1 MASPAAELRAGDRD
15 EFRASL
21 AGDVN
26 APRPREIIRL
36 LAPFPG
42 RASIVTRIALICAL
56 TALVNSAYG
65 VPEAATSAYIVFFLN
80 RPDRVTSVV
89 MSCAL
94 FLLVTAIIGIVMVFA
109 IFSIDVP
116 ALRVGYMAL
125 LSFGLLFVTSAS
137 KLRPVGVIVAMI
149 VGFGLDELGL
159 APVGEAATRGL
170 LYAWLFVSIPIG
182 IAIVVNLLIGPS
194 PRRLAN
200 AKLAQRLK
208 LAAAC
213 LTDTAD
219 AAGRAAFEASLR
231 EGDHQILTW
240 LKLATLEGS
249 LKPVDAAAL
258 RQAAASTTAILIAVD
273 LATSERGARLPP
285 ACAAQFAETFTQMA
299 AMLNA
304 GGYPIDITAPA
315 ADEKALAPLAA
326 VVLKDLRAAL
336 EHFAVAP
343 EAPAPAPKP
352 AQEKPAH
359 KGFFDADAFTNPDH
373 VRYALK
379 TTAAAMFCYLL
390 YQQLDWQGIHT
401 CFITCYMVSLG
412 TTAETVEKLTLRIAG
427 CLIGAALGTA
437 AIVFVTPMLTTAW
450 QLMALVFAGAWLAG
464 WVAMGSPRIAY
475 AGMQIAFA
483 FFLCVIQGAAPAFD
497 LTLARDRA
505 IGILIGN
512 VVIYL
517 VFTRVWP
524 VSIAGRIDAALA
536 KLVAQWTRIA
546 HATDVATRRALAAAA
561 LADYGG
567 LRQNLGLIHYEPSW
581 VRPPPAWIAS
591 RRRALAEL
599 GALEAP
605 LFLAAGQAGA
615 EGEARLNELARQLAP
630 EGEATQRAPTTL
642 QAGCAATPHIDA
654 LLELIAQRYARIAAT
669 AATAA
674 PTAPKETPPDARP

>member
-1 MASPAAELRAGDRD
+1 MASPAAEIHADLRS
-15 EFRASL
+15 EV
-21 AGDVN
+21 AGDVS
-26 APRPREIIRL
+26 APRPREILRL

-56 TALVNSAYG
+56 TVLVTSAYG
-65 VPEAATSAYIVFFLN
+65 TPEAATSAYIVFFLN
-80 RPDRVTSVV
+80 RPDRVTSIV
-89 MSCAL
+89 MSSAL

-116 ALRVGYMAL
+116 ALRVGCMAL

-137 KLRPVGVIVAMI
+137 ELRPVGAIVAMI

-170 LYAWLFVSIPIG
+170 LYAWLFVAIPIG
-182 IAIVVNLLIGPS
+182 LAIVVNLLIGPS
-194 PRRLAN
+194 PRRLAT
-200 AKLAQRLK
+200 AKLAGRLK

-213 LTDTAD
+213 LTD
-219 AAGRAAFEASLR
+219 AASASQRAAFEAALR
-231 EGDHQILTW
+231 EGDHQIMTW
-240 LKLATLEGS
+240 LKMAMLEGT

-258 RQAAASTTAILIAVD
+258 RHAATSTTAILVATD
-273 LATSERGARLPP
+273 LAANEPGARLPHDT
-285 ACAAQFAETFTQMA
+285 ATQFADTLLQMA
-299 AMLNA
+299 AMLDA
-304 GGYPIDITAPA
+304 GGYPVDVAAPTVNVQT
-315 ADEKALAPLAA
+315 LTPLAA
-326 VVLKDLRAAL
+326 VVVADLRAAL
-336 EHFAVAP
+336 EHYAVAP
-343 EAPAPAPKP
+343 ETPPPAKEAPAPR
-352 AQEKPAH
+352 

-390 YQQLDWQGIHT
+390 YQQFDWQGIHT

-427 CLIGAALGTA
+427 CLIGALLGTA
-437 AIVFVTPMLTTAW
+437 AIVFVTPALTSAG
-450 QLMALVFAGAWLAG
+450 QLMALVFVGAWLAG

-475 AGMQIAFA
+475 AGMQVAFA

-512 VVIYL
+512 VVVYL

-524 VSIAGRIDAALA
+524 VSIAGSIDTALA
-536 KLVAQWTRIA
+536 KLIAQWTRIA
-546 HATDVATRRALAAAA
+546 HASDAATRRALAAGA
-561 LADYGG
+561 LAEYGG

-581 VRPPPAWIAS
+581 VRPAPAWVAS

-605 LFLAAGQAGA
+605 LFLAAGRAGV
-615 EGEARLNELARQLAP
+615 EGEARLDQLARQLAP
-630 EGEATQRAPTTL
+630 ASAA
-642 QAGCAATPHIDA
+642 QAQTATPSTAASADPGVNA
-654 LLELIAQRYARIAAT
+654 LLDLIAQRYARIPAIDPPAT
-669 AATAA
+669 PVTPA
-674 PTAPKETPPDARP
+674 PPKETPTDACP